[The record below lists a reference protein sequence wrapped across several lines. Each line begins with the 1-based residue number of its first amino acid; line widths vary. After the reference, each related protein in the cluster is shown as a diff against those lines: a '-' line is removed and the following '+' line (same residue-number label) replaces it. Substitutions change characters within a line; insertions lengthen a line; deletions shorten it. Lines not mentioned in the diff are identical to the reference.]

1 MKTKNVLL
9 LTATITPKS
18 GVPNLKRTDPAL
30 RLKDYEQAFKF
41 YLSKLN
47 QCCDAIV
54 FAENSN
60 SEISSLEKL
69 VKERNLSDQV
79 EFIVFNG
86 LDYPPHYDRAY
97 GEFKLI
103 DYAMENSAIIARQPE
118 NTIVWKITGRY
129 IVENIDKLINRQPN
143 NFGIYCN
150 FRNFP
155 KHWVDTFLIAWTP
168 KAYQTCLQNIYQK
181 LRLNEPD
188 VPTNSG
194 AEELLRK
201 WFDQQSN
208 IKFVRRFKVT
218 PLIEGFRGADNRG
231 YTTNDL
237 WKFRVRS
244 SINTLFPWLWI

>member
-1 MKTKNVLL
+1 MKTKNILL
-9 LTATITPKS
+9 LTATITPRT
-18 GVPNLKRTDPAL
+18 GVPNLKRTDPTL
-30 RLKDYEQAFKF
+30 RLRDYEQALKF

-60 SEISSLEKL
+60 SDVSSLKKL
-69 VKERNLSDQV
+69 AAERNLSNQV
-79 EFIVFNG
+79 EFVVFDG

-103 DYAMENSAIIARQPE
+103 DYAMANSKIIASQSE

-129 IVENIDKLINRQPN
+129 VVENLDKLINRQPK

-155 KHWVDTFLIAWTP
+155 KHWVDTYLIAWTP
-168 KAYQTCLQNIYQK
+168 SAYQIGLQNVYQK
-181 LRLNEPD
+181 LKLNDPD
-188 VPTNSG
+188 VPSNSG

-201 WFDQQSN
+201 WFDQQPN

-218 PLIEGFRGADNRG
+218 PLVEGFRGADNRG
-231 YTTNDL
+231 YSTNDL
-237 WKFRVRS
+237 WKFRIRN
-244 SINTLFPWLWI
+244 SINILIPWLWI